1 MSSERKVLFIV
12 VVVATCFFKALAE
25 NVAIQTTTVVGD
37 GIVEYV
43 PVGFDQEKTPS
54 LILKGEPVATGDAM
68 PADWELTPVYT
79 VNNGK
84 ASVSLKLTGDIS
96 LYGGG
101 EVTGPLLRN
110 GQYVKMWNT
119 DNGAYGTDNGKRLY
133 QTHPWV
139 LGVRRDGSAFG
150 IIFDTTWKAEL
161 YTNSDE
167 VVYNTEGALFRT
179 YIIERETPQDV
190 LKGLAELTG
199 TIQMPPR
206 WTLGWHQCRFSY
218 APDSRVRE
226 VADTFREKNIPCDVI
241 WMDIDYMRGY
251 RVFTFDP
258 DGFPDPRALNDDL
271 HKKGFRA
278 VYMIDPGVKYEPDAG
293 YSIFDSG
300 MENDVWLKT
309 PDDPKYGT
317 SEYIIG
323 DAWPGAVLFP
333 DFTMPHV
340 QEWWAGLYKD
350 FLAMGMDGVWND
362 VNEPQVNC
370 IHTNPNDLNEKLD
383 LQGDENRTLPY
394 STPHR
399 GGGVLPAGSH
409 LMYHNAYGRLMV
421 EASLKGIMAER
432 PDKRPFLLTRSNL
445 LGGQRFAATWTGD
458 NYAAED
464 QMRLSV
470 PMSITLGL
478 SGQPFNGP
486 DIGGFLG
493 NTSGDLFANW
503 IGFGVFMPFARGHAV
518 AGSNDKEP
526 WAFGEDIEKTAR
538 MAIERRYRLIPYL
551 YTLYYEASQSGMPIM
566 QPVFFDDLT
575 DLRLRDEQQ
584 VFLMGKDLLVIPA
597 FAQNPMLPNGIWE
610 DLSLIEGDKLDK
622 YQAKLKVKGGC
633 IIPAG
638 RVVQNTNENS
648 FEPLTLI
655 VCLDEEGKAE
665 GQLYMDAGDGWA
677 FKCGDYG
684 MLTFTA
690 ERDGDM
696 VHVRLA
702 SKEGDRKVE
711 KEIKRVE
718 AEVLLN
724 GKVYKAQGSL
734 KGGVK
739 VSLK

>member
-1 MSSERKVLFIV
+1 MKLTRITALAWAAAS
-12 VVVATCFFKALAE
+12 VVAVGAE

-54 LILKGEPVATGDAM
+54 LILKEEPVATGEAM
-68 PADWELTPVYT
+68 PANWELTPVYT
-79 VNNGK
+79 VENGK

-119 DNGAYGTDNGKRLY
+119 DNGAYYSYDDGKRLY

-167 VVYNTEGALFRT
+167 VIYNTEGALFRT

-258 DGFPDPRALNDDL
+258 NGFPDPRALNDDL

-278 VYMIDPGVKYEPDAG
+278 VYMIDPGVKYEPNAG

-309 PDDPKYGT
+309 PDDPQYGT

-370 IHTNPNDLNEKLD
+370 IHTNPNNLNEKLD

-399 GGGVLPAGSH
+399 GGGDLPAGSH

-432 PDKRPFLLTRSNL
+432 PDQRPFLLTRSNL

-503 IGFGVFMPFARGHAV
+503 IGFGVFMPFARGHAC
-518 AGSNDKEP
+518 AGTNDKEP

-551 YTLYYEASQSGMPIM
+551 YTLYYEASQSGLPIM

-584 VFLMGKDLLVIPA
+584 AFLMGKDLLVVPA
-597 FAQNPMLPNGIWE
+597 FAQNPMLPTGIWE

-622 YQAKLKVKGGC
+622 YQAKLKVKGGS

-690 ERDGDM
+690 ERDGDT
-696 VHVRLA
+696 VRVRLA

-718 AEVLLN
+718 AEVLLD

>member
-1 MSSERKVLFIV
+1 MKMKRM
-12 VVVATCFFKALAE
+12 TALAWTFASVFAVSAG
-25 NVAIQTTTVVGD
+25 NVTIQSTTVVGD

-43 PVGFDQEKTPS
+43 PTGFDQEKTPS
-54 LILKGEPVATGDAM
+54 LILKEEPVATGNPL
-68 PADWELTPVYT
+68 PADWELEPDYT
-79 VNNGK
+79 FENGK
-84 ASVSLKLTGDIS
+84 ASVSLKLTGDVS

-139 LGVRRDGSAFG
+139 LGVRRDGTAFG
-150 IIFDTTWKAEL
+150 VIFDTSWKAEL

-167 VVYNTEGALFRT
+167 IKYNTEGALFRT
-179 YIIERETPQDV
+179 YIIDRESPQAV
-190 LKGLAELTG
+190 LQGLAELTG

-218 APDSRVRE
+218 QPDSRVRE

-258 DGFPDPRALNDDL
+258 NGFPDPRALNDDL

-278 VYMIDPGVKYEPDAG
+278 VYMIDPGVKYEPNAG
-293 YSIFDSG
+293 YDIFDSG
-300 MENDVWLKT
+300 MEHDVWLKT
-309 PDDPKYGT
+309 PENDPRYAK

-323 DAWPGAVLFP
+323 DAWPGPVLFP
-333 DFTMPHV
+333 DFTAPHV

-370 IHTNPNDLNEKLD
+370 IHPNPNDLNEKID
-383 LQGDENRTLPY
+383 LEGDENRTLPY
-394 STPHR
+394 ATPHR
-399 GGGVLPAGSH
+399 GGGNLPAGSH
-409 LMYHNAYGRLMV
+409 LLYHNAYGRLMV
-421 EASLKGIMAER
+421 EASLNGIMAER

-458 NYAAED
+458 NYAADD

-493 NTSGDLFANW
+493 NTSPELFGNW
-503 IGFGVFMPFARGHAV
+503 IGFGVFLPFSRGHAC
-518 AGSNDKEP
+518 AGTNDKEP
-526 WAFGEDIEKTAR
+526 WAFGEEVETAAR

-551 YTLYYEASQSGMPIM
+551 YTLFYESSQNGMPIM
-566 QPVFFDDLT
+566 QPVFFDNPT
-575 DLRLRDEQQ
+575 DLRLRAEQEA
-584 VFLMGKDLLVIPA
+584 FLMGKNLLVIPA
-597 FAQNPMLPNGIWE
+597 FAKNPMLPSGIWE
-610 DLSLIEGDKLDK
+610 DLSLVEGDMIDK
-622 YQAKLKVKGGC
+622 YQAKLRVKGGS

-665 GQLYMDAGDGWA
+665 GQLYLDAGDGWA
-677 FKCGDYG
+677 FKCGDYA
-684 MLTFTA
+684 MLTFVA
-690 ERDGDM
+690 ERDGNVVDIK
-696 VHVRLA
+696 LA
-702 SKEGDRKVE
+702 EKEGERNIN
-711 KEIKRVE
+711 KEIKRIN

-724 GKVYKAQGSL
+724 GKVYKASGSL
-734 KGGVK
+734 KSGVK
-739 VSLK
+739 VSVK

>member
-1 MSSERKVLFIV
+1 MKLTRIIALAWAAAS
-12 VVVATCFFKALAE
+12 VVAVGAE

-54 LILKGEPVATGDAM
+54 LILKEEPVATGEAM

-79 VNNGK
+79 VENGK

-167 VVYNTEGALFRT
+167 VIYNTEGALFRT

-190 LKGLAELTG
+190 LKGLVELTG

-258 DGFPDPRALNDDL
+258 NGFPDPRALNDDL

-278 VYMIDPGVKYEPDAG
+278 VYMIDPGVKYEPNAG

-309 PDDPKYGT
+309 PDDPQYGT

-370 IHTNPNDLNEKLD
+370 IHTNPNNLNEKLD

-399 GGGVLPAGSH
+399 GGGDLPAGSH

-432 PDKRPFLLTRSNL
+432 PDQRPFLLTRSNL

-503 IGFGVFMPFARGHAV
+503 IGFGVFMPFARGHAC
-518 AGSNDKEP
+518 AGTNDKEP

-551 YTLYYEASQSGMPIM
+551 YTLYYEASQSGLPIM

-584 VFLMGKDLLVIPA
+584 AFLMGKDLLVVPA
-597 FAQNPMLPNGIWE
+597 FAQNPMLPTGIWE

-622 YQAKLKVKGGC
+622 YQAKLKVKGGS

-665 GQLYMDAGDGWA
+665 GQLYMDAGDGWS

-690 ERDGDM
+690 ERDGDT
-696 VHVRLA
+696 VRVRLA

-718 AEVLLN
+718 AEVLLD